1 MRVAWFHPFSGIA
14 GDMALG
20 SLVDAG
26 ADTDEV
32 RAMLEVLNLP
42 GWALEAEPVL
52 RGGIAGTKI
61 HVRIAESTVV
71 RTAASIDALVAA
83 APLPD
88 RVAERAR
95 LVFAALARAEGKLHR
110 SEPAQV
116 HFHEV
121 GGTDAIIDVVGT
133 CAALEVLR
141 IDTVRSAPVVTG
153 TGMVRAAHGIIP
165 NPSPA
170 VVELLRGA
178 PTRGVEVP
186 VELTTPTG
194 AAILAALVDRW
205 GALPAMQVEGH
216 GFGAGTREL
225 DGRPNLTE
233 VVIGEAATAAIVDGQ
248 PVVELATNVDD
259 VTGEVLAHTVAA
271 LLDAGAHDAWLV
283 PATMKK
289 GRPGHVLHALV
300 DVAVL
305 DAVRDTIVAETGTL
319 GVRITRSER
328 WTEPRH
334 VDTVGS
340 ELGDVRV
347 KVSAHRVKA
356 EYDDAARLAEARR
369 KPLRDVQADLE
380 AAWRRNS
387 GDHAESPAVQAHDQ
401 EHPHGHA
408 HAHDHTHDEDLGWS
422 EEGPA
427 DPVA

>member
-1 MRVAWFHPFSGIA
+1 MRVAWFHPFSGVA

-20 SLVDAG
+20 SLIDAG
-26 ADTDEV
+26 ADINEV
-32 RAMLEVLNLP
+32 RSMLDLLNLP
-42 GWALEAEPVL
+42 GWSLDAEPVL

-61 HVRIAESTVV
+61 HVHIAESTVV

-83 APLPD
+83 APLPE

-133 CAALEVLR
+133 CAALEVLG
-141 IDTVRSAPVVTG
+141 IDTVRSASVATG

-205 GALPAMQVEGH
+205 GALPAMRIEAH

-225 DGRPNLTE
+225 DGRPNLTQ
-233 VVIGEAATAAIVDGQ
+233 VVIGETEGAAIVDGQ
-248 PVVELATNVDD
+248 PLVELATNLDD

-289 GRPGHVLHALV
+289 GRPGHVLHALA

-305 DAVRDTIVAETGTL
+305 DAVRDAIVAETGTL
-319 GVRITRSER
+319 GVRLTRIGR

-334 VDTVGS
+334 FDTVAS
-340 ELGDVRV
+340 ELGEARV

-369 KPLRDVQADLE
+369 APLREVQADLE

-387 GDHAESPAVQAHDQ
+387 GDTAESGPIPVHDHA
-401 EHPHGHA
+401 HPHHEHGHG
-408 HAHDHTHDEDLGWS
+408 HTHDDDHGWS